1 METITDT
8 QIAAFVQQYFLP
20 FVRIGALL
28 MTMPV
33 IGTRVVPARA
43 RIVAAVLLTMMVV
56 PILPPL
62 QVAPN
67 LSLGAGILILH
78 ELLIGIALGFGFQVV
93 FQVFVLMGQF
103 LAMKMGLG
111 FASMNDPTNGVQT
124 TVLSQFF
131 LVMVTLTFIAVNGHL
146 LLIEMLLQ
154 SFQSLPPS
162 HFQFTREQSFQV
174 VNLGG
179 WLFASALVMSLPV
192 LTSLLV
198 VNIAFGIMSRAA
210 PQLNIFAI
218 GFPFTLICG
227 MFLVWLGLATFDMH
241 FEDIMAEGF
250 LFARELLRLQP

>member
-1 METITDT
+1 METITDS
-8 QIAAFVQQYFLP
+8 QIAAFIQQYFLP
-20 FVRIGALL
+20 FARIGALL

-43 RIVAAVLLTMMVV
+43 RIVAALFLTMMVV
-56 PILPPL
+56 PLLPPL
-62 QVAPN
+62 QVAPS
-67 LSLGAGILILH
+67 LSLGTAILILH

-93 FQVFVLMGQF
+93 FQVFVLTGQY

-131 LVMVTLTFIAVNGHL
+131 LVLVTLMFIAVNGHL

-162 HFQFTREQSFQV
+162 HFAFTREQSFQV

-241 FEDIMAEGF
+241 FEDFMAEGF